1 MSTRSIHGESWRS
14 RGATLF
20 AGRLLVRPAALP
32 GESFPG
38 YRLRVAFANGLS
50 NPGWLDHPDSGLPR
64 AHGIARWCPHCLAG
78 AGAYWRETWSS
89 GAAACLEHRC
99 WLTSTCVACHR
110 MLHWKQVRFTL
121 CKCGA
126 PLLRA
131 DAAPFS
137 DEVLKLVD
145 EQAIPSSASLSA
157 SERWSVARYLGA
169 LSQYGLQGKPLKKAS
184 RRTEDVEQ
192 FLVTAGASLI
202 ADSEACFEMF
212 DRLRVPQL
220 GMNNVPLFS
229 EVFPQLLAM
238 LRKQLNEAERSW
250 MLDLLGAYVTN
261 SSRAGVPVL
270 WERKGLAG
278 QARGE
283 RYSLPK
289 MRNPGIVR
297 ILAQTGESAPVRR
310 TRAGRRKFAIGDEHL
325 LRLQTDRHSF
335 ATLKAAARYAGM
347 SCRRVQAL
355 TKAGLITSRGGRI
368 DTRSVDRLLRDI
380 ATACARNSTALEN
393 PVSLAEALRFHVSV
407 EASAAFFDSVMAG
420 AVRLLSNGDGRPTL
434 RNTFAERGD
443 VIAVVQKSVVPDRSI
458 SIAEAASQL
467 RVKQQVMYHLV
478 NAGLLRTRTCTLGRR
493 AARVVDVDDL
503 REFDEQF
510 MPLATIANAMG
521 ISARK
526 APEWAMRH
534 GIEIVSGPKVDGGR
548 QYWVRRSTV
557 ALDRRKTEHG
567 T

>member
-14 RGATLF
+14 RGAT
-20 AGRLLVRPAALP
+20 LVRPAALP

-50 NPGWLDHPDSGLPR
+50 NPGWLDGPDSGLPK
-64 AHGIARWCPHCLAG
+64 AHGIARWCPHCLAD
-78 AGAYWRETWSS
+78 AGAYWRETWYS
-89 GAAACLEHRC
+89 GTAACLEHRC
-99 WLTSTCVACHR
+99 WLTSTCTACNR
-110 MLHWKQVRFTL
+110 MLHWKQVRFSL

-126 PLLRA
+126 PLHE
-131 DAAPFS
+131 AATHPFS
-137 DEVLKLVD
+137 DEVLTLVD
-145 EQAIPSSASLSA
+145 EQTISSSASLSDG
-157 SERWSVARYLGA
+157 ERWNVARYLGA
-169 LSQYGLQGKPLKKAS
+169 LSQYGLHGKPLKKAS
-184 RRTEDVEQ
+184 RRTEDVERL
-192 FLVTAGASLI
+192 LVTAGASLI

-220 GMNNVPLFS
+220 GTNSVPLFS
-229 EVFPQLLAM
+229 EAFPQLLAM
-238 LRKQLNEAERSW
+238 LRKQLNETERSW
-250 MLDLLGAYVTN
+250 MLDLLGAYVAN
-261 SSRAGVPVL
+261 SSRAGFPVL
-270 WERKGLAG
+270 WERKGCAG
-278 QARGE
+278 QVCGE
-283 RYSLPK
+283 PYGRPK
-289 MRNPGIVR
+289 VRNPGIAR
-297 ILAQTGESAPVRR
+297 MLAQTGESAPVRR

-355 TKAGLITSRGGRI
+355 TKAGLITSRGGWI

-407 EASAAFFDSVMAG
+407 EASASFFDGVMAG
-420 AVRLLSNGDGRPTL
+420 TVRLLFNGDGRPTL
-434 RNTFAERGD
+434 RNMFAERSD
-443 VIAVVQKSVVPDRSI
+443 VIAVVQNSVAPERSI
-458 SIAEAASQL
+458 SIAEAASRL
-467 RVKQQVMYHLV
+467 RVKQEVMYHLV

-493 AARVVDVDDL
+493 AARVVDDL

-557 ALDRRKTEHG
+557 APDRRKTERG